1 LALRCR
7 IGVRGLDAGAAAV
20 IRIDAVWLAVEPID
34 MRAGGD
40 RLLARVVQVFGGA
53 TAHHGYL
60 FCNARASRI
69 KLLMHDGFGVWCA
82 ARRLNVGSFEWP
94 RHATDGTSVAL
105 TAEQFNALVLGLPWQ
120 RLEQLRVITRM

>member
-1 LALRCR
+1 M
-7 IGVRGLDAGAAAV
+7 

-69 KLLMHDGFGVWCA
+69 KF
-82 ARRLNVGSFEWP
+82 RLP
-94 RHATDGTSVAL
+94 D
-105 TAEQFNALVLGLPWQ
+105 LGPSRGLNS
-120 RLEQLRVITRM
+120 

>member
-1 LALRCR
+1 
-7 IGVRGLDAGAAAV
+7 VRGLDARAAAV

-60 FCNARASRI
+60 FCNARANQTTFSIPIIVCGDRVPVAPAPRKEGSAVPTGGQEGPASR
-69 KLLMHDGFGVWCA
+69 
-82 ARRLNVGSFEWP
+82 P
-94 RHATDGTSVAL
+94 R
-105 TAEQFNALVLGLPWQ
+105 
-120 RLEQLRVITRM
+120 